1 MHDGTVYIS
10 LEMQGVVIRKRWLG
24 IEEWSELAT
33 DRVVE
38 DDVPGRKMM
47 VCVEPGK
54 GDTRTRLEG
63 RWVSNWDFSII
74 RSRATGLLRPYRA
87 RFLLDG

>member
-10 LEMQGVVIRKRWLG
+10 LEMQGVMIRKRWLG

-38 DDVPGRKMM
+38 DDAPARKMM
-47 VCVEPGK
+47 VSVEPEQG
-54 GDTRTRLEG
+54 
-63 RWVSNWDFSII
+63 
-74 RSRATGLLRPYRA
+74 
-87 RFLLDG
+87 